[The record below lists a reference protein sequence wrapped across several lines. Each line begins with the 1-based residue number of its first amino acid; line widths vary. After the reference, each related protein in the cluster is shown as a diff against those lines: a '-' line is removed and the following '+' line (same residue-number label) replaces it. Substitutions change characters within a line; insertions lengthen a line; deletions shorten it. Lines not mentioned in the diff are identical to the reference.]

1 MIYIIYVWYLVHN
14 TRYINDTQYQVYIW
28 YKYQDI
34 YTRYILRSIYY
45 ILSNIYIYI
54 YLSLD
59 ICPCTRYICDTQ
71 YQVYIWYGV
80 YNIRYIYMNIYC
92 QDIIYFEVHNIIY
105 IIYMHPPRA
114 ACERGSMRIPL
125 ACCLLLFLLFFDFD
139 LEMVCFI
146 LVLFCCGYIM
156 LSPRLRFLLRLVYR

>member
-1 MIYIIYVWYLVHN
+1 MIHN
-14 TRYINDTQYQVYIW
+14 TRYIYDINTRIYIPGIYSGVYITYW
-28 YKYQDI
+28 V
-34 YTRYILRSIYY
+34 
-45 ILSNIYIYI
+45 IYIYI
-54 YLSLD
+54 SIFGYL
-59 ICPCTRYICDTQ
+59 PV
-71 YQVYIWYGV
+71 YQVYMWYAIPGIYIWYGV

-92 QDIIYFEVHNIIY
+92 QDIIYFEVYNIIY